1 MTIFVDASAIVAI
14 VASEPEADAF
24 ADAIEGHDDR
34 CYCAVGAW
42 EAAHAVAR
50 LRGVSLR
57 AAADAV
63 GEFVSEAGLR
73 IADIGDTER
82 HEAIDAAARYGKGS
96 EHPARLNMGD
106 CFAYAC
112 AKTNGAI
119 LLYKGN
125 DFSQTD
131 LA

>member
-14 VASEPEADAF
+14 IDGEIEADAF
-24 ADAIEGHDDR
+24 TDALEAHNDR

-42 EAAHAVAR
+42 EAAHAISR
-50 LRGVSLR
+50 LWEISLP
-57 AAADAV
+57 AAGKVIADFADQT
-63 GEFVSEAGLR
+63 GLR
-73 IADIGDTER
+73 MVTIGERESGVAIA
-82 HEAIDAAARYGKGS
+82 AAARYGKLS
-96 EHPARLNMGD
+96 KHPARLNMGD

-112 AKTNGAI
+112 AMTNDAV

-125 DFSQTD
+125 DFSLTD